1 MRPSTMTDSKSNRRA
16 PVAVGEALQGYLTRS
31 GLASRIAQAG
41 LVAEWATLVGPQIAA
56 VTTAES
62 VSPDG
67 ILFVRVATSAW
78 RNELQLMM
86 PELMA
91 RVNAGRGAG
100 RIKTIRWL

>member
-1 MRPSTMTDSKSNRRA
+1 MTDQERKRRA
-16 PVAVGEALQGYLTRS
+16 PTPVGEALKAYLTRS
-31 GLASRIAQAG
+31 GLGVRLGQAQV
-41 LVAEWATLVGPQIAA
+41 VAEWARLVGPQVAA
-56 VTTAES
+56 VTSAEM

-67 ILFVRVATSAW
+67 TLFVRVATSAW

>member
-1 MRPSTMTDSKSNRRA
+1 M
-16 PVAVGEALQGYLTRS
+16 AVGEALEGYLTKS
-31 GLASRIAQAG
+31 GLGPRIAQAQ
-41 LVAEWATLVGPQIAA
+41 LIADWASLVGPQIAA

-62 VSPDG
+62 VAPDG
-67 ILFVRVATSAW
+67 TLFVRVATSAW

>member
-1 MRPSTMTDSKSNRRA
+1 MTEQDRKRRA
-16 PVAVGEALQGYLTRS
+16 PTAVGEALQGYLKRS
-31 GLASRIAQAG
+31 GLASRLAQAQ
-41 LVAEWATLVGPQIAA
+41 VVTEWAGLVGPQVAA

-67 ILFVRVATSAW
+67 TLFVRVATSAW

-91 RVNAGRGAG
+91 RLNAGRGAG

>member
-1 MRPSTMTDSKSNRRA
+1 MTNHERKRRA
-16 PVAVGEALQGYLTRS
+16 PMAVGEALQGYLTRS
-31 GLASRIAQAG
+31 GLGPRLAQAQV
-41 LVAEWATLVGPQIAA
+41 VADWASLVGPQVAT
-56 VTTAES
+56 VTRAES
-62 VSPDG
+62 VTPDG
-67 ILFVRVATSAW
+67 TLFVRVATSAW

>member
-1 MRPSTMTDSKSNRRA
+1 MTEQDRKRRA
-16 PVAVGEALQGYLTRS
+16 PVAVGEALEGYLTRS
-31 GLASRIAQAG
+31 GLGPRLAQARVVTEWAG
-41 LVAEWATLVGPQIAA
+41 LVGAQVAA

-67 ILFVRVATSAW
+67 TLFVRVATSAW